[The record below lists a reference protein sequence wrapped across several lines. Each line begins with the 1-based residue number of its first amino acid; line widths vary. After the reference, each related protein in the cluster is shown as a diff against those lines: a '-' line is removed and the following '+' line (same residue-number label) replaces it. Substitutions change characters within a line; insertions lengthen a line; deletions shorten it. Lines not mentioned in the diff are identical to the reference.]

1 MPLVPSCWT
10 TILPML
16 SIDGVQYFAGVKKLQ
31 AEFLFSVVTLL
42 PRDDFFREIDLST
55 TFTFWFLFSAMVL
68 WVILFSILLY
78 SFWWLQGREDEHTR
92 STEASRTLHE
102 TKTKLLARLSHELRT
117 PLAGIIGLV
126 DILESACIEE
136 EQKANVSVLKKT
148 CTDLMQLLDGM
159 LVLAKN
165 EAGRSNVESN
175 EFDLRDELGNAII
188 NLRGMVADRDIKVRL
203 KYDSSLHDVF
213 VGDRRRLRQIV
224 DNLLSN
230 ASKFTIRGTI
240 GISVE
245 ARCHDSDEPTQ
256 IIDFRVSDTGIGI
269 PKDRKTAVFEEFEQ
283 ADHLVRVNH
292 GGVGLGLAI
301 VRSLCRLMGGDVEIA
316 HTSPEGTEFHFRTP
330 LGIKTSSAPSP
341 TFPNIP
347 IQAHPLR
354 GLHVLVAE
362 DTKLLSILILRLIEK
377 SGGKCTLTKDGRELL
392 NVYCDSPERF
402 DVILMDV
409 QMPHVDGIEATK
421 EIKKLDGAHSQIP
434 IIALTAHALESDR
447 ERCLAAEMS
456 DYVRKPLDKDIIV
469 STILALVRNGEDD

>member
-148 CTDLMQLLDGM
+148 FTDLMQLLDGM

-175 EFDLRDELGNAII
+175 EFDLRDELGNAVT
-188 NLRGMVADRDIKVRL
+188 NLRGMVAGRDIKVRL
-203 KYDSSLHDVF
+203 KYDSSLPDVF

-224 DNLLSN
+224 DNLFSN
-230 ASKFTIRGTI
+230 ASKFTIREDHWDLRRG
-240 GISVE
+240 
-245 ARCHDSDEPTQ
+245 AMPR
-256 IIDFRVSDTGIGI
+256 FR
-269 PKDRKTAVFEEFEQ
+269 R
-283 ADHLVRVNH
+283 
-292 GGVGLGLAI
+292 
-301 VRSLCRLMGGDVEIA
+301 A
-316 HTSPEGTEFHFRTP
+316 H
-330 LGIKTSSAPSP
+330 
-341 TFPNIP
+341 
-347 IQAHPLR
+347 
-354 GLHVLVAE
+354 
-362 DTKLLSILILRLIEK
+362 
-377 SGGKCTLTKDGRELL
+377 
-392 NVYCDSPERF
+392 
-402 DVILMDV
+402 
-409 QMPHVDGIEATK
+409 
-421 EIKKLDGAHSQIP
+421 
-434 IIALTAHALESDR
+434 
-447 ERCLAAEMS
+447 
-456 DYVRKPLDKDIIV
+456 
-469 STILALVRNGEDD
+469 